1 MDMRASERILVVSR
15 TCSIRPLTALKPT
28 ELSGGVQDGN
38 EPENQMTFLRP
49 GMALRYR
56 ANCCIASFDSED
68 RRVLFRS
75 AHGSEAHRIVGRGPG
90 WKRAGKPDDVLAPRN
105 GAQIPRQLLHC
116 VERHRRPLVCRTQTC
131 REGSRM
137 EPSRKTR

>member
-56 ANCCIASFDSED
+56 ANCCIASSVIAA
-68 RRVLFRS
+68 RWS
-75 AHGSEAHRIVGRGPG
+75 AERKLVGRAPG
-90 WKRAGKPDDVLAPRN
+90 WNRAGKPDDVLAPRN

-116 VERHRRPLVCRTQTC
+116 VERHRRPLVGL
-131 REGSRM
+131 EGRDVGL
-137 EPSRKTR
+137 EHQIGRA